1 MIIQLQVNGD
11 NMATAFVNQ
20 NAGFRQFHISEL
32 KQNGGGY
39 VPNVKDLVIA
49 TDPDIIYKVES
60 VDYTTGIAKLELF
73 ELQDA
78 QDILGITNYFVSNG
92 PFDIDDSR
100 RVYIDYSLT
109 PPVARIDATL
119 RIPGSDAT
127 SIILFKGEDAS
138 DEVGV
143 KVSMYYSADN
153 TTPEFKVP
161 LVVSTPAIDAN
172 NPAIKVSDI
181 FYVSEDLPHGS
192 IATAVIYDA
201 NNNALET
208 VRLVVHRSDD
218 VRRDNTLARYIVGIE
233 LQSPFARTDNPR
245 VIEVP
250 INATLADVP
259 MMGLV
264 RYSDGT
270 TITLPL
276 GGSKFT
282 LEGTDN
288 YISSTLG
295 AKTAVQLVYHLDKN
309 ERYITNNNSIAG
321 QRSEQYILLSVR
333 GNALDDASSD
343 AYAAKLYG
351 YPRWNPSTQVYT
363 MEYFITLNDG
373 VFYRVT
379 SLVRPASNG
388 PMFNGASLG
397 ITQTFT
403 VIINL
408 NSINASFKTYNHV
421 QIMSVNLARRGDESM
436 IPLWTVAYQD
446 SELRYGEGLAV
457 RGAALNEAKTS
468 WSCYYVQP
476 GTSKADF
483 LQRCYYRSKPLY
495 NPAIQEGPEEPT
507 HMVISRFSGTPSV
520 EVSLSTGYGTPISL
534 EGSFTPGELMIIKF
548 IKRGL
553 NGDAVLSVC
562 GIPFIII

>member
-1 MIIQLQVNGD
+1 MT
-11 NMATAFVNQ
+11 TAFVDR
-20 NAGFRQFHISEL
+20 NAGFRSFHISEL
-32 KQNGGGY
+32 KQNGGSY
-39 VPNVKDLVIA
+39 VPNVKDLVVA
-49 TDPDIIYKVES
+49 TNPDIIYKVES
-60 VDYTTGIAKLELF
+60 VNYDTGIAVLALF

-78 QDILGITNYFVSNG
+78 QDILGITNYYVSSG

-119 RIPGSDAT
+119 RIPGSDARY
-127 SIILFKGEDAS
+127 IILFKGEDATA
-138 DEVGV
+138 EVGV
-143 KVSMYYSADN
+143 KVSLYYSADN
-153 TTPEFKVP
+153 TTPESKVP
-161 LVVSTPAIDAN
+161 LVLSTPAIDAN

-181 FYVSEDLPHGS
+181 FYVTEDMAHGS
-192 IATAVIYDA
+192 IATAVIYDEDD
-201 NNNALET
+201 NALET

-233 LQSPFARTDNPR
+233 LLSPFARTDNPR

-264 RYSDGT
+264 RYSDGST
-270 TITLPL
+270 VELPL

-282 LEGTDN
+282 LEGTEN

-295 AKTAVQLVYHLDKN
+295 AKVGIQLVYHLDKT
-309 ERYITNNNSIAG
+309 ERFINNNGSVTG

-333 GNALDDASSD
+333 GNALDDAASD

-351 YPRWNPSTQVYT
+351 YPRWNPTTQVYS
-363 MEYFITLNDG
+363 MEYFITMNDG

-379 SLVRPASNG
+379 SLVRPTTTG
-388 PMFNGASLG
+388 PQFNGANLG

-421 QIMSVNLARRGDESM
+421 QIMSVNLARRGDETM
-436 IPLWTVAYQD
+436 VPHWTVAYQD
-446 SELRYGEGLAV
+446 SELRYGETLAV

-483 LQRCYYRSKPLY
+483 LQRSYYRSKPLY
-495 NPAIQEGPEEPT
+495 NPAVQEGPEEPT
-507 HMVISRFSGTPSV
+507 HMIISRFSGTPSI
-520 EVSLSTGYGTPISL
+520 EVSLATGYGNPIAL
-534 EGSFTPGELMIIKF
+534 EGTFTPGELMIIKF

-562 GIPFIII
+562 GFPFIII